1 MKQEAEAEI
10 AKFQAKIHALQAEV
24 HATLRDGMESVEA
37 EVASIDQKLE
47 FRKDSHDKNH
57 APLLFELINNCYECI
72 AMFSKLYEAN
82 LKQARNHLSI
92 KDKCKSLIENNRRF
106 RQMYKDGNYAMMKSQ
121 MKSDAVDDED
131 FWG

>member
-1 MKQEAEAEI
+1 
-10 AKFQAKIHALQAEV
+10 
-24 HATLRDGMESVEA
+24 
-37 EVASIDQKLE
+37 
-47 FRKDSHDKNH
+47 
-57 APLLFELINNCYECI
+57 
-72 AMFSKLYEAN
+72 MFSKLYEAN